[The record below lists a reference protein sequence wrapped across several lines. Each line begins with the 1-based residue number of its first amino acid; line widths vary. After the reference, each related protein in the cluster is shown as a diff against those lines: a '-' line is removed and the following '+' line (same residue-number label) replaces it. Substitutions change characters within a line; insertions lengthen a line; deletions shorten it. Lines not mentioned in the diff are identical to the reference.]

1 MMKSARPNGSAE
13 INQSLEME
21 ISENIHELTRTS
33 SAFRQVEIAGD
44 EIAANSV
51 GPFLRRISEASRRDI
66 KHLIDELQT
75 LDKKLETDGD
85 RIQRDIEEY
94 ANLGLHVMQLTTII
108 ADSVK
113 ELPDAFLASKGIGQ
127 DKTLR
132 QRLGQHDPWDNR
144 KN

>member
-1 MMKSARPNGSAE
+1 MNSGKPNGSAE
-13 INQSLEME
+13 VNQSLEAE
-21 ISENIHELTRTS
+21 ISANISALTRTG
-33 SAFRQVEIAGD
+33 SAFRQVEITGD

-51 GPFLRRISEASRRDI
+51 GPFLRRVSDASRREI

-85 RIQRDIEEY
+85 RIRHDIEEY

-113 ELPDAFLASKGIGQ
+113 VLPDAPGL
-127 DKTLR
+127 
-132 QRLGQHDPWDNR
+132 
-144 KN
+144 

>member
-1 MMKSARPNGSAE
+1 MKSAKPNGSAE
-13 INQSLEME
+13 INQSLEAE
-21 ISENIHELTRTS
+21 ISANINELTRTS

-51 GPFLRRISEASRRDI
+51 GPFLRRISESSRREI

-75 LDKKLETDGD
+75 LEKKLETDGD

-113 ELPDAFLASKGIGQ
+113 ELPDAPGLKGIGQ
-127 DKTLR
+127 GSSYVSR
-132 QRLGQHDPWDNR
+132 PSH
-144 KN
+144 

>member
-1 MMKSARPNGSAE
+1 VRIIKSAESNGLTE

-21 ISENIHELTRTS
+21 IRENIHELTHTS

-94 ANLGLHVMQLTTII
+94 ANLGLHVMQLTTIVTEQCERT
-108 ADSVK
+108 S
-113 ELPDAFLASKGIGQ
+113 
-127 DKTLR
+127 
-132 QRLGQHDPWDNR
+132 
-144 KN
+144 